1 MESDVLKF
9 FALQRQIFGICP
21 KCQDFFRLSDC
32 KIYIKKKPVA
42 DWMDKITLEE
52 DRLDDAEEKLEEKK
66 KDLQKKAQEKGRKR
80 AQLVVKKIDP
90 IFTPRKLDP
99 DDAKVIF
106 HPIDYIVFNGMKK
119 ADSIKNIILLDRQE
133 KGTEHRALQKSIEKV
148 VERENYEWQTLRVQ
162 EDGKI
167 KVE

>member
-1 MESDVLKF
+1 MKSEVIKF

-32 KIYIKKKPVA
+32 KIFLRKKPIP
-42 DWMDKITLEE
+42 DWMDKIGLEHEKFDKVEERLEE
-52 DRLDDAEEKLEEKK
+52 EKEEIR
-66 KDLQKKAQEKGRKR
+66 DKAREKGRR
-80 AQLVVKKIDP
+80 LAQLTIKKIDP
-90 IFTPRKLDP
+90 VFTPRKLNP

-106 HPIDYIVFNGMKK
+106 HPIDYVVFNGMKE
-119 ADSIKNIILLDRQE
+119 AESIKNIIFLDRRA
-133 KGTEHRALQKSIEKV
+133 KGTDHRTIQKSIERV

>member
-9 FALQRQIFGICP
+9 FGLQRQIFGICP

-42 DWMDKITLEE
+42 DWMDKITFEE
-52 DRLDDAEEKLEEKK
+52 DRLDDAEEKLGEKK

-133 KGTEHRALQKSIEKV
+133 KGTEHRALQRSIEKV

>member
-1 MESDVLKF
+1 MKSDIVKF
-9 FALQRQIFGICP
+9 FGLQRQVFGVCP

-32 KIYIKKKPVA
+32 KIFIKKKPVA
-42 DWMDKITLEE
+42 DWKDKITLDEN
-52 DRLDDAEEKLEEKK
+52 RLDGLEEKLGEKK
-66 KDLQKKAQEKGRKR
+66 KDLQEKAREAGRKLAQR
-80 AQLVVKKIDP
+80 AVKKIDP
-90 IFTPRKLDP
+90 VFTPHKLNP

-106 HPIDYIVFNGMKK
+106 HSIDYVVFDGMKK
-119 ADSIKNIILLDRQE
+119 ESIKNIMLLDRQE
-133 KGTEHRALQKSIEKV
+133 KGTDHRALQRSIEKV